1 MKENEKDYNPVIS
14 EEIRGIHVD
23 EVNGILKKLGAICK
37 ILKGNKEENKEGNKK
52 RNKKGNKEKNK
63 NGSGFFCKINIKG
76 KEMKVLFT
84 NNHVLNEKNI
94 KQNSIIEIQ
103 QNNNIYQIKISED
116 RFTSTNKELDYT
128 CIQIFDNEPY
138 NNYLIIDNEINNDN
152 AYEKYKDDKFI
163 IIQYIRNEDYPS
175 VDDGEIKKINNN
187 KEIYYNIYTLP
198 GSSGSPIINL
208 SRNLNVIG
216 IHCGSV
222 NKGHFKDLY
231 NRGIYFQQILN
242 DIQYN
247 ISNQDIKNEIICIYD
262 IKTYNI
268 NKNINLLNYFESD
281 EELFKKYNNKEDFQN
296 SIDLFIDN
304 QKIDF
309 QFNYKFPKENKY
321 NLTIKIKK
329 LLQNLR
335 NMFYNCSSLSSL
347 NLSNFNT
354 NNVQDMSN
362 MFYYCSSLTSFHL

>member
-1 MKENEKDYNPVIS
+1 MGDSLNKSKKKECNPEKRPIPLNEINRIQ
-14 EEIRGIHVD
+14 
-23 EVNGILKKLGAICK
+23 KKGVSICK
-37 ILKGNKEENKEGNKK
+37 ILKGNEE
-52 RNKKGNKEKNK
+52 
-63 NGSGFFCKINIKG
+63 GSGFFCKINIKG

-84 NNHVLNEKNI
+84 NNHVLNENNI

-103 QNNNIYQIKISED
+103 QNKNNYQIKISED

-138 NNYLIIDNEINNDN
+138 NNYLIIDNEINNEN

-175 VDDGEIKKINNN
+175 VGDGEIKKINNN
-187 KEIYYNIYTLP
+187 KEIYYNISTLP

-208 SRNLNVIG
+208 SKNLNVIG

-222 NKGHFKDLY
+222 NKGGYKDLY

-247 ISNQDIKNEIICIYD
+247 ISNQEIKNEIICIYD

-281 EELFKKYNNKEDFQN
+281 EELFKKYNNKEDFEN

-304 QKIDF
+304 QKINF
-309 QFNYKFPKENKY
+309 QFKYKFPKENKY

-329 LLQNLR
+329 PLRNLR
-335 NMFYNCSSLSSL
+335 NMFSDCSSLTSL
-347 NLSNFNT
+347 NLSNFHI
-354 NNVQDMSN
+354 NNIKN
-362 MFYYCSSLTSFHL
+362 MGFMFNVCSSLTSFHL